1 MNSLYRALSQ
11 SSQSRSR
18 RDSLTMTH
26 SLLCSAALLV
36 ALFFIVTQAPA
47 QRVASPTAIDDLFF
61 AGAAAGDNFGWSV
74 SSAGDVNGDGY
85 SDLIVG
91 AYLNNAGGVDAGRAY
106 IYFGGVSMDT
116 TADVTLTG
124 AATGDQFGRSVSSA
138 GDVNGDGYSD
148 VIVGARWNN
157 AGGSNAGRAY
167 VYFGGAGMDDT
178 ADVILTG
185 AAASDEFGNSVSS
198 AGDVNGDG
206 YGDVIVGAYL
216 NDAGATNAGGAYVY
230 FGGSPMNNVADVLL
244 TGAAAN
250 DNFGISVASAGNVNG
265 DSYSDVIVGAH
276 RNDAGGTDAGRA
288 YVYFGGVS
296 MDSTAD
302 VTLTG
307 AAAGDLFGYSVSSA
321 GNVNG
326 DGYGD
331 VIVGAYGNDAGG
343 LSAGRAYV
351 FFGPMV
357 AITTDAIFTGA
368 APGDEF
374 GGVGMD
380 STADLILTGEAPGDY
395 LGISVS
401 SAGDVD
407 GDGKGDVI
415 VGAEGND
422 SGGTDA
428 GSAYLFV
435 GLDEDSNFTFLT
447 GAAPGDGFGYS
458 VGTAGD
464 VDGDGKSDV
473 IVGAYGNDAG
483 GTDAGSAHVRLGT
496 APDIDVYP
504 PRLTFILLLPDSIS
518 SRTLWVDNVGTATLN
533 VSSVSSD
540 HPRFT
545 VDVSSFSLNPGER
558 RNVVVTYRSSYSG
571 RDEGR
576 LTFVSNDPDEGEFRV
591 GFSGVSTVYYPDPA
605 EAIIFPSRELEMT
618 KLISSG
624 GSSYVSIPDSSSLD
638 LTTSYTIEAWIKPA
652 AFTAG
657 LAGIV
662 SKNHTPAANG
672 YTLRLGSN
680 SPYTGI
686 NFDEMETPTGILTA
700 NQWYHIA
707 AVNDSGTR
715 HLYVNG
721 VEQPLSGP
729 PLTPQANTD
738 PLTIGVDYLPTPRY
752 FNGTIEEV
760 RLWDVARTERQIREN
775 MHTVPM
781 IDSLI
786 GIVSYWQF
794 NEGTGDTTID
804 VMQLNNGTL
813 VNAPSWVSS
822 TSPFGGGTSNT
833 QVVGSTGTVDFTGTD
848 LAIVITAK
856 SGTDTIVVTKINQ
869 SPGDSSLPAGI
880 LSVYPGYWVARQYGG
895 GTFTGNLT
903 FTLGAGTISPGDSA
917 VPTNLK
923 LLKRNSNTATDSAW
937 IILASAASAML
948 STGEVSFD
956 SISSFTQFAIG
967 TTGDSPLPVK
977 EELEPHE
984 FRVYQNYPNPF
995 NPATVIRYQLPVQSH
1010 VTLRVFNVPGQ
1021 QVAVLVDEMQEA
1033 GYKSVE
1039 WDAAGIPSGVYFYRL
1054 EAVSITN
1061 HTVSFYTVKKMLLLR

>member
-1 MNSLYRALSQ
+1 MSQ
-11 SSQSRSR
+11 SLRTRSR
-18 RDSLTMTH
+18 RDFLTMTN
-26 SLLCSAALLV
+26 SLLCSAVLLV

-47 QRVASPTAIDDLFF
+47 QRVASPTAIGDLFF

-124 AATGDQFGRSVSSA
+124 AATGDQFGRSVSPA
-138 GDVNGDGYSD
+138 GDVNGDSYSD

-167 VYFGGAGMDDT
+167 IYFGGVSMDNTADVTLTGAAANDEFGNSVSTAGDVNGDSLSDVIVGAYRNNAGGSTAGRVYVYFGGVSMDNT
-178 ADVILTG
+178 ADVTLTG
-185 AAASDEFGNSVSS
+185 AAASDQFGISVSS
-198 AGDVNGDG
+198 AGD
-206 YGDVIVGAYL
+206 
-216 NDAGATNAGGAYVY
+216 
-230 FGGSPMNNVADVLL
+230 
-244 TGAAAN
+244 
-250 DNFGISVASAGNVNG
+250 VNG
-265 DSYSDVIVGAH
+265 DSYSDVIVGAYL
-276 RNDAGGTDAGRA
+276 NDAGGTSAGRA

-343 LSAGRAYV
+343 TGAGRAYV

-357 AITTDAIFTGA
+357 AMTTGVIFTGT
-368 APGDEF
+368 APGDYL
-374 GGVGMD
+374 GGGGMD
-380 STADLILTGEAPGDY
+380 STADVILTGEATGDY

-401 SAGDVD
+401 SAGDVN

-415 VGAEGND
+415 VGAEGSD

-428 GSAYLFV
+428 GRVYVYHGGVSM
-435 GLDEDSNFTFLT
+435 DNFADDILT
-447 GAAPGDGFGYS
+447 GNAAGDYLGYS
-458 VGTAGD
+458 VATAGD
-464 VDGDGKSDV
+464 VNGDGRSDV
-473 IVGAYGNDAG
+473 GAGAYGNDAG
-483 GTDAGSAHVRLGT
+483 GTDAGSAHVRLGGV
-496 APDIDVYP
+496 PDIDIYP
-504 PRLTFILLLPDSIS
+504 DRLTYSLFLPDSIS

-533 VSSVSSD
+533 VSSVSSNSSK
-540 HPRFT
+540 FT

-558 RNVVVTYRSSYSG
+558 RNVVVTFTSSYSG
-571 RDEGR
+571 RVEGR
-576 LTFVSNDPDEGEFRV
+576 LTFVSDDPDESEFRV
-591 GFSGVSTVYYPDPA
+591 GFLGVSTVYYPDPA

-638 LTTSYTIEAWIKPA
+638 LTTSYTIEAWIKPT

-680 SPYTGI
+680 LPYTGI
-686 NFDEMETPTGILTA
+686 NFDEMESPTGILTA

-721 VEQPLSGP
+721 VEQPLSGT

-752 FNGTIEEV
+752 FYGTIDEV
-760 RLWDVARTERQIREN
+760 RLWDVARTARQIREN
-775 MHTVPM
+775 MHSVPI

-804 VMQLNNGTL
+804 VMLLNNGTL

-822 TSPFGGGTSNT
+822 TSPFGGGASNT
-833 QVVGSTGTVDFTGTD
+833 QVVGSTGRVDFTGTD
-848 LAIVITAK
+848 LAIDITAK
-856 SGTDTIVVTKINQ
+856 SGIDTFIVTKINQ
-869 SPGDSSLPAGI
+869 SPGNSLPVEI
-880 LSVYPGYWVARQYGG
+880 LSVSPRYWIARQYGG

-903 FTLGAGTISPGDSA
+903 FTLEANTISPGDSLD
-917 VPTNLK
+917 PSRLK
-923 LLKRNSNTATDSAW
+923 LLRRNSNTATDSAW
-937 IILASAASAML
+937 IILTSASSATL
-948 STGEVSFD
+948 ITGEVTFD
-956 SISSFTQFAIG
+956 SISGSGQLAIG
-967 TTGDSPLPVK
+967 TTGDSPLSVK
-977 EELEPHE
+977 EERVPYE
-984 FRVYQNYPNPF
+984 FHLFQNYPNPF
-995 NPATVIRYQLPVQSH
+995 NPTTVIGYSLL
-1010 VTLRVFNVPGQ
+1010 VTSRVTIKVFDMLGQ
-1021 QVAVLVDEMQEA
+1021 EVAVLVDGMQEA
-1033 GYKSVE
+1033 GYKQVE
-1039 WDAAGIPSGVYFYRL
+1039 WNAGGLPSGVYFYRL
-1054 EAVSITN
+1054 VAKAIPSG
-1061 HTVSFYTVKKMLLLR
+1061 HAGSFIETKKLVLMK